1 MNMIW
6 VQSHLKL
13 RLMHSFGF
21 KFLSFAAG
29 FYVIVRIYQ
38 IIFLL

>member
-6 VQSHLKL
+6 VLSHLKL

-21 KFLSFAAG
+21 KFISFAAG

>member
-6 VQSHLKL
+6 VQSPLKL
-13 RLMHSFGF
+13 KLMHSFGF
-21 KFLSFAAG
+21 KFISFAAG